1 MIMEII
7 SILLGV
13 ILLGTATYGNGDSM
27 FEMYRLRFLI
37 DLPSLIIVLVFT
49 VPALFKGGVWK
60 DFMRAWKLLRKDYTC
75 HLSEL
80 RRTLDVVEMMQK
92 QLIYAGVLCM
102 LMSFITILGQLTS
115 PEYLGPNLAVSIL
128 TILYAVIFE
137 MLLLPL
143 QLEVKRRIID
153 YMELDTDAERESVVA
168 RRECE
173 NVAVEKEYENVT
185 AVKEKEKSVIVIEV
199 ESGKD
204 VTVKEGEA
212 AKKRMKEMADRTE
225 EGQV

>member
-153 YMELDTDAERESVVA
+153 YMELDTDAERESVAA

-225 EGQV
+225 EG

>member
-7 SILLGV
+7 SILFGV
-13 ILLGTATYGNGDSM
+13 ILLGTTTYGYGGGM
-27 FEMYRLRFLI
+27 FELHRLRYLI

-102 LMSFITILGQLTS
+102 LMSFITILGQLTR
-115 PEYLGPNLAVSIL
+115 PENLGPNLAVAIL

-153 YMELDTDAERESVVA
+153 YMELDTDPEREGVVA
-168 RRECE
+168 GRECE